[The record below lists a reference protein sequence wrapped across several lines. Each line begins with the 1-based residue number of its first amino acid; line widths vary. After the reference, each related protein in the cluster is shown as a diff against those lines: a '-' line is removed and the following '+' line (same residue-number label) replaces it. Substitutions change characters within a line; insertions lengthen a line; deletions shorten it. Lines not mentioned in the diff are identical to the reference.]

1 VEFHNGIGLGIAT
14 NRAEMKSSP
23 LREAIFLNTAA
34 LGQSYQLVADL
45 MQARVQAKGAEHR
58 SRTLEA
64 RQLWF
69 DAVFEGRNKAQLVME
84 YQQRMIGDPEPQLAA
99 SREDRAK
106 AQLVLKNQFDQLQ
119 SLAAALEQTQT
130 GYIEKKWSAQILR
143 DPYYSPNLLL
153 HSRGFDL
160 AFPPRWENEAAI
172 TEAD

>member
-58 SRTLEA
+58 ARTLEA

-69 DAVFEGRNKAQLVME
+69 DAVFEDRNKAQLVME

-106 AQLVLKNQFDQLQ
+106 AQLVLENQFDQLQ

-130 GYIEKKWSAQILR
+130 PVTWRKNGARKFCAIRIIAQTCRFIRAVLILPFR
-143 DPYYSPNLLL
+143 PGGKMKPQ
-153 HSRGFDL
+153 
-160 AFPPRWENEAAI
+160 
-172 TEAD
+172 